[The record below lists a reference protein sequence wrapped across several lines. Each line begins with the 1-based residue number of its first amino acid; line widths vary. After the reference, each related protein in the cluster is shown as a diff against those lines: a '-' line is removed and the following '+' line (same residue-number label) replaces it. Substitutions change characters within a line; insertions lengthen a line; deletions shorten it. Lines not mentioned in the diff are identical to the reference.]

1 MNSIGCGFNV
11 YVYWLK
17 TCKCTVCV
25 CLCVTIHCSFSPHK
39 TRKNMHTQ
47 ILCALCKWQQKQ
59 NERGIRSLDFGCCSV
74 RKGVDQK
81 TSVLLQISRE
91 QNIICLWFVCYAI
104 LAGWLVVW
112 QVTMHLFWSLSLLS
126 IEFTLSIKRFFIQKF
141 ESVDWFFFLIW
152 VLRFDRKRNSRRMW
166 LLPIWIWN
174 ICIHK
179 QRRRNIHPN
188 DSNIKFKWTK

>member
-47 ILCALCKWQQKQ
+47 ILCALCKWRQQKQ

-126 IEFTLSIKRFFIQKF
+126 IEFTLSIKRFFYPK
-141 ESVDWFFFLIW
+141 
-152 VLRFDRKRNSRRMW
+152 
-166 LLPIWIWN
+166 IWIGWLVFFSSFEFCGLIESEIQDECGFCPFGYEIYAFIN
-174 ICIHK
+174 REEETSIRMI
-179 QRRRNIHPN
+179 R
-188 DSNIKFKWTK
+188 T